1 MELINRFLQPIMAY
15 PAATGIHWLLCAV
28 AGFLVQH
35 SSNHGGEHSRYV
47 SVSMLAMF
55 VAYEISEFAR
65 IHDTVELDIMQGFA
79 AYLLAV
85 FGTWA
90 YHKWRIRNA

>member
-15 PAATGIHWLLCAV
+15 PAATGFHWALCAV
-28 AGFLVQH
+28 AGFLVQN
-35 SSNHGGEHSRYV
+35 SSIHGGEHARIV
-47 SVSMLAMF
+47 SISMLGMF

-65 IHDTVELDIMQGFA
+65 IHDMVELDIAQGFA

-85 FGTWA
+85 LGTWA
-90 YHKWRIRNA
+90 YHKWRHH